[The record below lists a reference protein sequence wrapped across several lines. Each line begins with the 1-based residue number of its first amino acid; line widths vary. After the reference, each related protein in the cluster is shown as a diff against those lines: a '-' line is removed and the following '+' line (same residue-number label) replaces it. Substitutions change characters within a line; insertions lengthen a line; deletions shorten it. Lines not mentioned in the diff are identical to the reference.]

1 MTADRTTTTSR
12 NDRWRGPAT
21 WFALGFGAIYLLVG
35 LAGFAVTGFDE
46 WLASETGEYL
56 LGFELNPL
64 HNVVHL
70 LIGAALLA
78 GGLKDEL
85 SARAI
90 TWTVGAAYALVGILG
105 FFVMDTEIDILALN
119 MADNWLHVGTA
130 VIAFI
135 AAMMSQRQTPHHGTA
150 TSGTRNDPNRRAR

>member
-1 MTADRTTTTSR
+1 MATNRTTAGSR
-12 NDRWRGPAT
+12 TDHWRGPAT

-35 LAGFAVTGFDE
+35 LAGFAVTGFDQ
-46 WLASETGEYL
+46 WTASETGEYL

-78 GGLKDEL
+78 GGFRTERD
-85 SARAI
+85 ARAV
-90 TWTVGAAYALVGILG
+90 TWLVGAAYAVVGIVG
-105 FFVMDTEIDILALN
+105 FFVMDTDVDILALN

-130 VIAFI
+130 AIAFV
-135 AAMMSQRQTPHHGTA
+135 AAFLSQREADRRTDTTTA
-150 TSGTRNDPNRRAR
+150 AAGGRRQR